1 MKNSRQVCKML
12 DILLTKSDKHFK
24 MFCELL
30 NQNGMS
36 HLVTHYLSDR
46 GKSIYIYNIC
56 ICIYIYECFMGV
68 KETYSLW
75 QPDLLTNNNPRL
87 CVVTYYVAEYSVTLV
102 FWKRTFVLKT
112 KNFLGLKW

>member
-1 MKNSRQVCKML
+1 
-12 DILLTKSDKHFK
+12 
-24 MFCELL
+24 
-30 NQNGMS
+30 
-36 HLVTHYLSDR
+36 
-46 GKSIYIYNIC
+46 
-56 ICIYIYECFMGV
+56 MGV

-112 KNFLGLKW
+112 KNFFGL

>member
-30 NQNGMS
+30 TQNGMS

-46 GKSIYIYNIC
+46 GKSIYIYI
-56 ICIYIYECFMGV
+56 IYVYV
-68 KETYSLW
+68 YTYMNVLW
-75 QPDLLTNNNPRL
+75 
-87 CVVTYYVAEYSVTLV
+87 E
-102 FWKRTFVLKT
+102 
-112 KNFLGLKW
+112 